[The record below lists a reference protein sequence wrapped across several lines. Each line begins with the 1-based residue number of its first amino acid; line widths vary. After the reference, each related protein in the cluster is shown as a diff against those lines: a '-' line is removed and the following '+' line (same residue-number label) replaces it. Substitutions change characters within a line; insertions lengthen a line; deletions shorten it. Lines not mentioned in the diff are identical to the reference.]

1 MEARVLKAVSS
12 SYCGGGEKK
21 NFFFTIKAKWIMLF
35 VEMNAAYAE
44 NHNRYSP

>member
-1 MEARVLKAVSS
+1 MVVRVLKAVPIAHKK
-12 SYCGGGEKK
+12 KK
-21 NFFFTIKAKWIMLF
+21 NTFFTIKAKWIMLF